1 MGVELEVSELAV
13 LRPIQTAAAT
23 RPPGNDDGPDAADT
37 GCVTPTAASALLPPQ
52 LGVDAAADAGCFTP
66 AAAAASSLLPRQL
79 GLDID
84 AAACATPTAS
94 PCVLRAATVCPPAP
108 RKPARQAPDA
118 GSKRKRCCTSLGLQQ
133 RSFFPVPRDLSTVFV
148 PRGGPAASASA
159 TATAAPRSP
168 PRDRDRDAKKIRLHL
183 VV

>member
-23 RPPGNDDGPDAADT
+23 RPPGSAAADGPDAADT
-37 GCVTPTAASALLPPQ
+37 GCVTPTAAS
-52 LGVDAAADAGCFTP
+52 
-66 AAAAASSLLPRQL
+66 SLLPRPQL
-79 GLDID
+79 GLDTD
-84 AAACATPTAS
+84 AASCVTPTSS

-108 RKPARQAPDA
+108 RKPARRAPDV
-118 GSKRKRCCTSLGLQQ
+118 GKRKRCLCTSLGLQQ

-159 TATAAPRSP
+159 TATATATARSP
-168 PRDRDRDAKKIRLHL
+168 PGDRDAKKIRLHL